1 MDLESTRES
10 YKKKLTIFAILFFL
24 SSAVAFSEQ
33 FRVHKSVPLPI
44 SRSGSKNT
52 VSVGVNDCIVIE
64 LPSDME
70 FIEGVELQ
78 FKVPKE
84 VAAWRDSVAYSFYDG
99 IVPEPSSSIIDYNG
113 IRRTTG
119 TFGSSLS
126 LTLKIPLKRN
136 HTIKKDAYS
145 NLMSSVPEVVNG
157 KIFLRLQLAMK
168 GTSDDLYS
176 AQFQVSGRP
185 LFINKG
191 KLFVQPTAPDKGDVK
206 PFTVFIDGTQTDVSS
221 GVLLTPGIHNINIVS
236 DHYRNE
242 FRTVTVE
249 QAKRHTVN
257 VEFQSI
263 EPMIRIAAPE
273 GTQVFIDESP
283 VSSITSPVFVSQ
295 GEHQIRLVIGD
306 YEMVRS
312 ISALNGRTYNVAVSI
327 NAAITEE
334 E

>member
-1 MDLESTRES
+1 M
-10 YKKKLTIFAILFFL
+10 
-24 SSAVAFSEQ
+24 
-33 FRVHKSVPLPI
+33 
-44 SRSGSKNT
+44 
-52 VSVGVNDCIVIE
+52 
-64 LPSDME
+64 
-70 FIEGVELQ
+70 
-78 FKVPKE
+78 
-84 VAAWRDSVAYSFYDG
+84 
-99 IVPEPSSSIIDYNG
+99 
-113 IRRTTG
+113 
-119 TFGSSLS
+119 
-126 LTLKIPLKRN
+126 
-136 HTIKKDAYS
+136 
-145 NLMSSVPEVVNG
+145 
-157 KIFLRLQLAMK
+157 
-168 GTSDDLYS
+168 
-176 AQFQVSGRP
+176 
-185 LFINKG
+185 
-191 KLFVQPTAPDKGDVK
+191 
-206 PFTVFIDGTQTDVSS
+206 
-221 GVLLTPGIHNINIVS
+221 S

>member
-1 MDLESTRES
+1 MDLESKRENG
-10 YKKKLTIFAILFFL
+10 KKSFVFFLILFFL
-24 SSAVAFSEQ
+24 SSTVAVAEQ
-33 FRVHKSVPLPI
+33 FRVHKSVSLPI

-52 VSVGVNDCIVIE
+52 VYAGVNDCLVIE

-99 IVPEPSSSIIDYNG
+99 ITPEPSSSIIDYNG

-126 LTLKIPLKRN
+126 ATIKIPLKRN
-136 HTIKKDAYS
+136 HSIKKDAYS
-145 NLMSSVPEVVNG
+145 TLLGSVPEVVNG

-168 GTSDDLYS
+168 GTSDDIYS
-176 AQFQVSGRP
+176 AMFQVSGKP

-191 KLFVQPTAPDKGDVK
+191 KLFVQPIAPDKGEVK
-206 PFTVFIDGTQTDVSS
+206 PYTVFIDGTQTDVSG
-221 GVLLTPGIHNINIVS
+221 GVLLTPGLHNVNIVS
-236 DHYRNE
+236 EHYRNE

-257 VEFQSI
+257 VELMSI
-263 EPMIRIAAPE
+263 EPMVRIAAPE
-273 GTQVFIDESP
+273 GTLVFLDDVHVPNISNP
-283 VSSITSPVFVSQ
+283 LFVTQ
-295 GEHQIRLVIGD
+295 GEHQIRFVIGD

-312 ISALNGRTYNVAVSI
+312 ISALKGRTYNVNISI
-327 NAAITEE
+327 SATVTEE

>member
-1 MDLESTRES
+1 MNLECMRRSH
-10 YKKKLTIFAILFFL
+10 KKNFALSVLLLLL
-24 SSAVAFSEQ
+24 SSTVAFSEQ
-33 FRVHKSVPLPI
+33 FRVHKSVALPI

-126 LTLKIPLKRN
+126 LTLKVPLKRN

-145 NLMSSVPEVVNG
+145 TLMTSVPEVVKG

-168 GTSDDLYS
+168 GTSDDIYS

-191 KLFVQPTAPDKGDVK
+191 KLFVQPSAPDKGDVK
-206 PFTVFIDGTQTDVSS
+206 PYTVFIDGNQTDVAG

-236 DHYRNE
+236 EYYRNE

-257 VEFQSI
+257 VEFKSI

-273 GTQVFIDESP
+273 GTQVYLDESH
-283 VSSITSPVFVSQ
+283 VQNISSPILVTQ
-295 GEHQIRLVIGD
+295 GEHQIRFVIGD
-306 YEMVRS
+306 YEMVRTV
-312 ISALNGRTYNVAVSI
+312 SALNGRTYNVSISI
-327 NAAITEE
+327 NATITEE

>member
-1 MDLESTRES
+1 MGLESTRENR
-10 YKKKLTIFAILFFL
+10 KKNLSFFAILFLL
-24 SSAVAFSEQ
+24 SSTVAFSEQ
-33 FRVHKSVPLPI
+33 FRVHKSVALPI
-44 SRSGSKNT
+44 SRTGSKNT

-99 IVPEPSSSIIDYNG
+99 IVPEPSSSTIDYNG
-113 IRRTTG
+113 TRRTTG

-126 LTLKIPLKRN
+126 LTLKIPLKKN

-145 NLMSSVPEVVNG
+145 TLMSSVPEVVNG
-157 KIFLRLQLAMK
+157 KIFLRMQLAMK
-168 GTSDDLYS
+168 GTSDDIYS
-176 AQFQVSGRP
+176 AHFQVTGRP

-191 KLFVQPTAPDKGDVK
+191 KLFVQPVAPDKGDVK
-206 PFTVFIDGTQTDVSS
+206 PYTVFIDGNQTDVSS

-236 DHYRNE
+236 DYYRNE

-263 EPMIRIAAPE
+263 EPMVRIAAPE
-273 GTQVFIDESP
+273 GTQVYLDDSY
-283 VSSITSPVFVSQ
+283 VSNINNPIFVSQ
-295 GEHQIRLVIGD
+295 GEHQIRFVIGD

-312 ISALNGRTYNVAVSI
+312 ISALKGRTYNVSISI
-327 NAAITEE
+327 NATVTEE